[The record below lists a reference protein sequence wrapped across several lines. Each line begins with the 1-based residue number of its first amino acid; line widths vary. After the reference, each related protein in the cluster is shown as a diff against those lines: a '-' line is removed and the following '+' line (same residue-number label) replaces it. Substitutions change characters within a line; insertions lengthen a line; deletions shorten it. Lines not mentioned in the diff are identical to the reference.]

1 MSANLSPEYYE
12 AERRYREAST
22 DEDRLAALREM
33 LTAIPKHKG
42 TEKMQADIKSRIAK
56 YRGKILKGGGKKKR
70 PDPSHVRPEG
80 AGQVVLVGA
89 PNAGKSALVGAVTNA
104 DPETAAYPFTTQK
117 PQPAMMPFENVQI
130 QLVDAPAVSVDYT
143 PPWLPNLVRLAD
155 VACLIAD
162 AGNDACLENVEEVLG
177 FLAERRV
184 TLVRGPSEGADR
196 TQKVVRV
203 PTLMVAAKMDLPGSA
218 DRVDILREF
227 FGDQFEI
234 LTCSITD
241 GTGLDALR
249 RRLFEYLRVVRVCT
263 KEPGKPPETQ
273 QPYVL
278 PIGST
283 VLDLAFRVHKDLAR
297 NMQYARIWGHG
308 KFEGQRVPRDHVLQ
322 DMDILEIHA

>member
-1 MSANLSPEYYE
+1 MSANLSPEYHE
-12 AERRYREAST
+12 ADRRFREAST
-22 DEDRLAALREM
+22 DEDRLEALRDM

-56 YRGKILKGGGKKKR
+56 LRGKVLKGGGKKKR
-70 PDPSHVRPEG
+70 PDPSHVRREW

-104 DPETAAYPFTTQK
+104 DPEVANYPFTTQK

-130 QLVDAPAVSVDYT
+130 QLVDAPAVSLDYT

-155 VACLIAD
+155 VACLLAD
-162 AGNDACLENVEEVLG
+162 AGNDGCLENIEEVLG
-177 FLAERRV
+177 FLVERRV
-184 TLVRGPSEGADR
+184 SLVQGPGEGVDR
-196 TQKVVRV
+196 REKVARV
-203 PTLMVAAKMDLPGSA
+203 PTLMVATKMDRPGST

-234 LTCSITD
+234 LTCSAAE

-249 RRLFEYLRVVRVCT
+249 RRLFEYLKVVRVCT
-263 KEPGKPPETQ
+263 KEPGKAPETK

-278 PIGST
+278 PVGST
-283 VLDLAFRVHKDLAR
+283 VLDLAYRVHKDLAR

-308 KFEGQRVPRDHVLQ
+308 KFDGQRVPRDHVLQ
-322 DMDILEIHA
+322 DMDILEIRA